1 MKYTQQEQEMMQK
14 MLLSPHFTLGEFIR
28 SGTAIRRSIDNVPPD
43 IIFIV
48 RMMLLCENILEPLRK
63 RFGAIPISSGY
74 RCHLLNLAVGGAFGS
89 QHELG
94 EAADIP
100 VASKEKMKQYVDFI
114 TENCHFHI
122 CAFLQKCYSAVT
134 VHCNITILTE
144 KFHRVADTW
153 LGNAKSG
160 SNINR
165 TDPSAF
171 LG

>member
-43 IIFIV
+43 IIFII

-89 QHELG
+89 QHKLG

-114 TENCHFHI
+114 TENCDFDQLI
-122 CAFLQKCYSAVT
+122 LEPRGQPQKRWLHVSYSIN
-134 VHCNITILTE
+134 HKNRHQL
-144 KFHRVADTW
+144 
-153 LGNAKSG
+153 LG
-160 SNINR
+160 
-165 TDPSAF
+165 
-171 LG
+171 

>member
-43 IIFIV
+43 IIFII

-100 VASKEKMKQYVDFI
+100 VASKEKMKQYVDRPAHSGTPWPTPEAVAPRELLHQSQEPPPAVGI
-114 TENCHFHI
+114 TPSWQGVKRE
-122 CAFLQKCYSAVT
+122 T
-134 VHCNITILTE
+134 PIL
-144 KFHRVADTW
+144 
-153 LGNAKSG
+153 LN
-160 SNINR
+160 
-165 TDPSAF
+165 
-171 LG
+171 L

>member
-1 MKYTQQEQEMMQK
+1 MKYTQQELEIMQK

-43 IIFIV
+43 IIFII

-114 TENCHFHI
+114 TENCDFDQLI
-122 CAFLQKCYSAVT
+122 LEPRGQPQKRWLHVSYSIN
-134 VHCNITILTE
+134 HKNRHQL
-144 KFHRVADTW
+144 
-153 LGNAKSG
+153 LG
-160 SNINR
+160 
-165 TDPSAF
+165 
-171 LG
+171 

>member
-43 IIFIV
+43 IIFII

-122 CAFLQKCYSAVT
+122 CAFLQKFQHMLHISGKTIAVSFSLEIRQT
-134 VHCNITILTE
+134 HPMVRSQPDHATNL
-144 KFHRVADTW
+144 R
-153 LGNAKSG
+153 S
-160 SNINR
+160 
-165 TDPSAF
+165 F
-171 LG
+171 LESP